1 MNYITK
7 SMNILLKIYIA
18 SLEKY
23 FSLCYN
29 NLGEYMN
36 LLVEIFLV
44 FFKIGLFS
52 FGGGYAMMPL
62 FEKEIINGL
71 HWISYSDFIDIVAIA
86 QTTPGPFAV
95 NSATFIGNKLAGFW
109 GSVVATLGV
118 TLPSFI
124 IMSIIFLTINKF
136 RDSNA
141 IKVSIRGIRPVVL
154 ALVLAAVVT
163 IGKGAIID
171 YKSIIIAIVA
181 FILVRVKKLNPIL
194 LMAVGFLVG
203 IVLYR

>member
-7 SMNILLKIYIA
+7 SKNILLKIYIA

-29 NLGEYMN
+29 NLGEHMD

-62 FEKEIINGL
+62 FEKEIINGF

-181 FILVRVKKLNPIL
+181 FVLVRVKKLNPIL

>member
-1 MNYITK
+1 MD
-7 SMNILLKIYIA
+7 
-18 SLEKY
+18 
-23 FSLCYN
+23 
-29 NLGEYMN
+29 
-36 LLVEIFLV
+36 LLVKIFLV

-71 HWISYSDFIDIVAIA
+71 HWLSYSDFIDIVAIA

>member
-1 MNYITK
+1 
-7 SMNILLKIYIA
+7 
-18 SLEKY
+18 
-23 FSLCYN
+23 
-29 NLGEYMN
+29 MN

-71 HWISYSDFIDIVAIA
+71 RWISYSDFIDIVAIA

-118 TLPSFI
+118 TLPSL
-124 IMSIIFLTINKF
+124 S
-136 RDSNA
+136 S
-141 IKVSIRGIRPVVL
+141 
-154 ALVLAAVVT
+154 
-163 IGKGAIID
+163 
-171 YKSIIIAIVA
+171 
-181 FILVRVKKLNPIL
+181 
-194 LMAVGFLVG
+194 
-203 IVLYR
+203 

>member
-29 NLGEYMN
+29 NLGEYMD

-181 FILVRVKKLNPIL
+181 FVLVRVKKLNPIL

-203 IVLYR
+203 IVIYR

>member
-1 MNYITK
+1 
-7 SMNILLKIYIA
+7 
-18 SLEKY
+18 
-23 FSLCYN
+23 
-29 NLGEYMN
+29 MN

-109 GSVVATLGV
+109 GSVVATLGCYMERRYAYV
-118 TLPSFI
+118 GHLLKT
-124 IMSIIFLTINKF
+124 
-136 RDSNA
+136 A
-141 IKVSIRGIRPVVL
+141 KVYEDL
-154 ALVLAAVVT
+154 C
-163 IGKGAIID
+163 
-171 YKSIIIAIVA
+171 
-181 FILVRVKKLNPIL
+181 
-194 LMAVGFLVG
+194 
-203 IVLYR
+203 

>member
-1 MNYITK
+1 
-7 SMNILLKIYIA
+7 
-18 SLEKY
+18 
-23 FSLCYN
+23 
-29 NLGEYMN
+29 
-36 LLVEIFLV
+36 
-44 FFKIGLFS
+44 
-52 FGGGYAMMPL
+52 MMPL

-71 HWISYSDFIDIVAIA
+71 HWISCSDFIDIVAIA

-95 NSATFIGNKLAGFW
+95 NSATFIGNKLAGFL

-136 RDSNA
+136 RESNA
-141 IKVSIRGIRPVVL
+141 VKVSIRGIRPVVL

-171 YKSIIIAIVA
+171 YKSVIIAIIA

-194 LMAVGFLVG
+194 IMAIGFVVG
-203 IVLYR
+203 IFIYRWSDEDNQFIYNIF

>member
-181 FILVRVKKLNPIL
+181 FVLVRVKKLNPIL

>member
-1 MNYITK
+1 
-7 SMNILLKIYIA
+7 MNILLKI
-18 SLEKY
+18 
-23 FSLCYN
+23 C
-29 NLGEYMN
+29 
-36 LLVEIFLV
+36 
-44 FFKIGLFS
+44 
-52 FGGGYAMMPL
+52 
-62 FEKEIINGL
+62 
-71 HWISYSDFIDIVAIA
+71 
-86 QTTPGPFAV
+86 
-95 NSATFIGNKLAGFW
+95 
-109 GSVVATLGV
+109 
-118 TLPSFI
+118 
-124 IMSIIFLTINKF
+124 IIFLTINKF

-203 IVLYR
+203 IVIYR

>member
-29 NLGEYMN
+29 NLGEYMD

-181 FILVRVKKLNPIL
+181 FVLVRVKKLNPIL

>member
-29 NLGEYMN
+29 NLGEYMD

-95 NSATFIGNKLAGFW
+95 NSATFIGNKLAGFL

-136 RDSNA
+136 RESNA
-141 IKVSIRGIRPVVL
+141 VKVSIRGIRPVVL

-181 FILVRVKKLNPIL
+181 FVLVRVKKLNPIL

>member
-1 MNYITK
+1 M
-7 SMNILLKIYIA
+7 
-18 SLEKY
+18 
-23 FSLCYN
+23 SLCDIIVF
-29 NLGEYMN
+29 GEYMN
-36 LLVEIFLV
+36 FLIKIFLV

-95 NSATFIGNKLAGFW
+95 NSATFIGNKLAGFL

-136 RDSNA
+136 RESNA
-141 IKVSIRGIRPVVL
+141 VKVSIRGIRPVVL

-171 YKSIIIAIVA
+171 YKSVIIAIIA

-194 LMAVGFLVG
+194 IMAIGFVVG
-203 IVLYR
+203 IFIYRWSDEDT

>member
-181 FILVRVKKLNPIL
+181 FVLVRVKKLNPIL

-203 IVLYR
+203 IVIYR